1 MRSTEKSIGCIA
13 LICLLSCFLVGC
25 PSPRDESKQ
34 AEQHAKQAISLA
46 EEELPKYYPNARIK
60 ANTFYGISGVDIG
73 PDHRMTDWVR
83 GKYLDGGEETI
94 LINVLTK
101 EIFVTSEWYKINSY
115 GRRLVTDLY
124 GLDDTNMRCSVVGYM
139 ERPYC
144 IDDPDKYGNLIIGD
158 VLPLGAI
165 VNDDFARN
173 LMNNDDYSIEYM
185 LEVNEDVDM
194 KIFEETD
201 HSQLG
206 SNVQIQVK
214 QYDNEY
220 FRLKGLNYNTDP
232 GPDEPIATFD
242 SEKYRIIE

>member
-1 MRSTEKSIGCIA
+1 
-13 LICLLSCFLVGC
+13 
-25 PSPRDESKQ
+25 
-34 AEQHAKQAISLA
+34 
-46 EEELPKYYPNARIK
+46 
-60 ANTFYGISGVDIG
+60 
-73 PDHRMTDWVR
+73 
-83 GKYLDGGEETI
+83 
-94 LINVLTK
+94 
-101 EIFVTSEWYKINSY
+101 
-115 GRRLVTDLY
+115 
-124 GLDDTNMRCSVVGYM
+124 M

-173 LMNNDDYSIEYM
+173 LMNNDDYSIKYM
-185 LEVNEDVDM
+185 LEVNEDVNM
-194 KIFEETD
+194 RIFEETD

-232 GPDEPIATFD
+232 GPDEPIAAFD
-242 SEKYRIIE
+242 SEND

>member
-1 MRSTEKSIGCIA
+1 
-13 LICLLSCFLVGC
+13 
-25 PSPRDESKQ
+25 
-34 AEQHAKQAISLA
+34 
-46 EEELPKYYPNARIK
+46 
-60 ANTFYGISGVDIG
+60 
-73 PDHRMTDWVR
+73 MTDWVR
-83 GKYLDGGEETI
+83 GMYLDGGEETI

-101 EIFVTSEWYKINSY
+101 EIFVTSEWYKIDSY
-115 GRRLVTDLY
+115 GRKLVTDLY
-124 GLDDTNMRCSVVGYM
+124 GLDDTNMRCSVVGYL

-173 LMNNDDYSIEYM
+173 LMNNDDYSIKYM
-185 LEVNEDVDM
+185 LEVNEDVNM

-220 FRLKGLNYNTDP
+220 FRLKSLNYNSDL
-232 GPDEPIATFD
+232 GPYEPIATFD
-242 SEKYRIIE
+242 SEND